1 MYRDNLASC
10 GDAVDFMSTIDKA
23 SVPMILTDP
32 PYGIGF
38 NSKCIEYRGNHKQ
51 LLNDGFDEWSN
62 NVENWLRAMRRIIKP
77 GGIVAMFCGGGGG
90 KFLVMPRAALLA
102 EKYFSVIQI
111 LVWKK
116 YIGLGTNY
124 RPMYES
130 ILILSTR
137 KSKYNFYD
145 KSHNLGNVLQY
156 NQVIPSKN
164 KDHPTR
170 KPIRLIKKLL
180 DIHTLPN
187 DLVVDPFCGSGTTAL
202 ACIDM
207 GRKFLVNDLD
217 PKYYMLTL
225 ENINKRISQLS
236 LFGDNNVKFQK

>member
-1 MYRDNLASC
+1 MYDINTAHCS
-10 GDAVDFMSTIDKA
+10 DAVDFLRNIDKA
-23 SVPMILTDP
+23 SIPMILTDP

-38 NSKCIEYRGNHKQ
+38 NSKCIEYKGNHKQ
-51 LLNDGFDEWSN
+51 LKNDGFDEWNSQI
-62 NVENWLRAMRRIIKP
+62 ENWLRAMRRVLKP

-102 EKYFSVIQI
+102 EKYFNVIQI

-145 KSHNLGNVLQY
+145 KSHKLGNVLQY
-156 NQVIPSKN
+156 NQVIPSKD

-170 KPIRLIKKLL
+170 KPLKLLKKLL
-180 DIHTLPN
+180 EIHTLPG
-187 DLVVDPFCGSGTTAL
+187 DLVIDPFCGSGSTAI

-207 GRKFLVNDLD
+207 ERNFIINDLD
-217 PKYYMLTL
+217 PKYYMLAQ
-225 ENINKRISQLS
+225 ERIHNRQAQLS
-236 LFGDNNVKFQK
+236 LFGDNNVKI

>member
-1 MYRDNLASC
+1 MHEINSVHC
-10 GDAVDFMSTIDKA
+10 GDANDFLGKFKKS
-23 SVPMILTDP
+23 SVNMILTDP
-32 PYGIGF
+32 PYGIDYE
-38 NSKCIEYRGNHKQ
+38 SKCIEYRGNHKK
-51 LLNDGFDEWSN
+51 LKNDKFDDWSN
-62 NVENWLRAMRRIIKP
+62 NIESWMKSMRRVITP

-90 KFLVMPRAALLA
+90 KFLVMPRAALIA
-102 EKYFSVIQI
+102 EKYFNVIQI

-145 KSHNLGNVLQY
+145 KTHNLGNVLQY
-156 NQVIPSKN
+156 NQVIPSKH

-170 KPIRLIKKLL
+170 KPLKLLKKLL
-180 DIHTLPN
+180 EIHSLPGH
-187 DLVVDPFCGSGTTAL
+187 LVVDPFCGSGSTAI

-207 GRKFLVNDLD
+207 NRNFIVNDLD
-217 PKYYMLTL
+217 PKYYMIAQ
-225 ENINKRISQLS
+225 EKIHNRKSQLS
-236 LFGDNNVKFQK
+236 LFGENNAQVQ